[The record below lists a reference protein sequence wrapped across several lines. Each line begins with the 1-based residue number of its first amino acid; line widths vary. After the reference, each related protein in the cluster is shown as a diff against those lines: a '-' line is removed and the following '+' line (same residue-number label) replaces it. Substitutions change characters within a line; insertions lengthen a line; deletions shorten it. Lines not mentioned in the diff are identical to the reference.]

1 MLSAA
6 LLLPAPAKAVS
17 ADHAY
22 VLDGVTGRVLFE
34 KNAGERG
41 LIASTT
47 KIMTALVVCEQC
59 NVLDRMRIPR
69 EAVGIEGSSMYLK
82 EGEVLTLQE
91 LLYGLMLSSGN
102 DAADSAKIE
111 QYMEQ
116 AVDKQLAAMRSSLP
130 MKVSAGVVWKDVEK
144 NKDGLR
150 YIYQID
156 IDAMISSLPAELRQ
170 HIDENSKKEVLG
182 KMKSTLCPQIKPMLC
197 VSLDLISTFSPKLQR
212 ITATYL
218 QTDGSEFAGCSYSL
232 NDCAEELEQYNQ
244 KVSAAE

>member
-1 MLSAA
+1 MKKMIWA
-6 LLLPAPAKAVS
+6 LIFGAIAVLPAHAEDLAIPAA
-17 ADHAY
+17 
-22 VLDGVTGRVLFE
+22 
-34 KNAGERG
+34 
-41 LIASTT
+41 
-47 KIMTALVVCEQC
+47 
-59 NVLDRMRIPR
+59 
-69 EAVGIEGSSMYLK
+69 
-82 EGEVLTLQE
+82 
-91 LLYGLMLSSGN
+91 SGN

-111 QYMEQ
+111 QYMEH

-182 KMKSTLCPQIKPMLC
+182 KMKSTLCPQIKPMFC

-244 KVSAAE
+244 KASAAE